1 MMWRKARRRV
11 PPDDWL
17 AAVREENQ
25 CLQEFAESHELPT
38 GMMRLLVNLD
48 YAVKNG
54 ALLAEKD
61 VPEWALEQV
70 RRARR

>member
-1 MMWRKARRRV
+1 MRWRIRLR
-11 PPDDWL
+11 PPPSDWL
-17 AAVREENQ
+17 AAVREENHY
-25 CLQEFAESHELPT
+25 LQEFAGSHQLPP
-38 GMMRLLVNLD
+38 GMKRLLNNLD

-61 VPEWALEQV
+61 VPPWALEQV